1 MLVAVA
7 MHALFLTPPVEFV
20 LFCQKRI
27 CLPTVELID
36 INKRVVAFIILY
48 RFPIH
53 AELVEFK
60 GLRIWRAEK
69 KILTVWRERGSIH
82 GA

>member
-1 MLVAVA
+1 
-7 MHALFLTPPVEFV
+7 
-20 LFCQKRI
+20 
-27 CLPTVELID
+27 
-36 INKRVVAFIILY
+36 VAFIILY